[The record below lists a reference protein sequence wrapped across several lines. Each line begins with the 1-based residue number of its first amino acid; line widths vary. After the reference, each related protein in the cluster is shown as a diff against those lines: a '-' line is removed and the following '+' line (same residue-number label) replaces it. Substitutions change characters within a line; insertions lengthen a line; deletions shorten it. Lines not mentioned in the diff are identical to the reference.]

1 MSAPGQTTDAL
12 GAPRARTAEVLRAA
26 PAVTVLCHVRPDADT
41 IGSGLALALALDA
54 IGVEVEVAFPG
65 PWPLPEAL
73 GSLPGAKLIVE
84 PGDLVGHPVAVALDC
99 ASSERLGDL
108 AAVLTAAETGIV
120 VDHHASNRGFGDI
133 DLIDPAAD
141 CTAELV
147 LGILDQADMP
157 VDRDIAT
164 CLFAGLVTDTGSFR
178 WARPNSH
185 LLAARLLETGV
196 DGQGWTRT
204 LLDTHQFGWLT
215 MVSGALQSAV
225 LIPEAFGGSGLVYA
239 VVDHDCSRAI
249 DWDEAESVIDLV
261 RTVGDADVA
270 VVFKESAPHEWT
282 VSMRARSHTDLVP
295 LARSQGGGGH
305 PHAAGFS
312 ASGPVDEVIEKFLT
326 AV

>member
-1 MSAPGQTTDAL
+1 MSGPGQTTDAL

-84 PGDLVGHPVAVALDC
+84 PGDLVGHPVAVAMDC

-108 AAVLTAAETGIV
+108 AAILTAAETGIV

-147 LGILDQADMP
+147 LGILDEADMP

-204 LLDTHQFGWLT
+204 LLDTHQFG
-215 MVSGALQSAV
+215 G
-225 LIPEAFGGSGLVYA
+225 
-239 VVDHDCSRAI
+239 
-249 DWDEAESVIDLV
+249 
-261 RTVGDADVA
+261 
-270 VVFKESAPHEWT
+270 
-282 VSMRARSHTDLVP
+282 
-295 LARSQGGGGH
+295 
-305 PHAAGFS
+305 
-312 ASGPVDEVIEKFLT
+312 
-326 AV
+326 